1 MMKSVLADRLPSA
14 WLIALRA
21 ASRVAVVCVG
31 LITLFVAGAGT
42 GTGIGA
48 EGVVDLP
55 MEDLSI
61 VSAEATHEFKVEV
74 ASTDRQRA
82 QGLMLRE
89 TMAGDHGMLFVFD
102 AEGDR
107 YFWMKD
113 TPLSLDIIFAD
124 ADGVIVRIA
133 ERTTP
138 FSQKI
143 IPSRE
148 AAMFVL
154 ELNAG
159 QSEKLGISAGDRLVS
174 PSISAVR

>member
-21 ASRVAVVCVG
+21 ASRAAVVCVG

-42 GTGIGA
+42 GIGA
-48 EGVVDLP
+48 EGVADLP

-61 VSAEATHEFKVEV
+61 VSVEATHEFKVEV